1 MAVDVPD
8 SVESGPFR
16 QFLEDYALLIVV
28 GIAALLAVVG
38 VSLFFL
44 GDEALVRDLLARYG
58 YLALFSILI
67 LEGAMLLYFAP
78 SESLVPLG
86 ITFVAE
92 STIESVAVVL
102 VAVAGATVGQYVLFV
117 LAKRG
122 GREWL
127 LRKPWFRIGEDR
139 LERFDRAFERW
150 GWIAVPVSNALLFT
164 RGMLTVPAG
173 FAEMDAREFVVL
185 SAIGSLVFQTW
196 LALGWIYLNQIG
208 VFSFL

>member
-8 SVESGPFR
+8 SVESSALR
-16 QFLEDYALLIVV
+16 RFLEDYALLIVV
-28 GIAALLAVVG
+28 GIAAVLVVVG

-44 GDEALVRDLLARYG
+44 GDQALVEDLLDRYG

-86 ITFVAE
+86 ITFIAD
-92 STIESVAVVL
+92 STIENVVVVL
-102 VAVAGATVGQYVLFV
+102 VAVAGATVGQYILFV

-127 LRKPWFRIGEDR
+127 LQKPWFRIGEDN

-150 GWIAVPVSNALLFT
+150 GRIAVPVSNALLFT

-185 SAIGSLVFQTW
+185 SAIGSLIFQTW
-196 LALGWIYLNQIG
+196 LALLWIYLHQMG
-208 VFSFL
+208 FLSFL